1 MCDYN
6 GSVSVSWGVIHQ
18 EALRW
23 GLRLRPPHREPFM
36 CHLVHGDMQEHERVS
51 PQASRKPAWSKIGL
65 PNKKKKRDV

>member
-23 GLRLRPPHREPFM
+23 GAEIKAPTQGAIYVPFSSWR
-36 CHLVHGDMQEHERVS
+36 HAGT
-51 PQASRKPAWSKIGL
+51 
-65 PNKKKKRDV
+65 